1 MKTTFLSC
9 AILALSICATSPAAV
24 NAQTSIPS
32 PESVLGFRVGEDF
45 KLATYEDS
53 LKYFRALEKMSDHVR
68 LVEIG
73 RTSEGR
79 PWYMAL
85 ISTPANLAK
94 VERYREIS
102 LRLAHPEGLS
112 DEEARRLGR
121 EGKAFVHIDGGLH
134 ASEVAGAQHTIQLA
148 HDLAAG
154 TSDPKIHAMLEN
166 VIVQLWPSLN
176 PDGQTMVAEWYR
188 SNVGT
193 PYEVAPLPRLYQKYV
208 GHDNN
213 RDAYMLNMIESR
225 VVERAWRQWEPQI
238 TYVHHQSSPFPTRIW
253 LPPFAE
259 PVASQVSPLMSRT
272 VNLIGMTIA
281 QALEEHGQ
289 PGATHMGTGFDAWY
303 PGYVDYMPMLQNR
316 AAFWTETALY
326 AYATPRLYTI
336 ADFPRDR
343 NSLRPESLYS
353 SPWKGGWWRLR
364 DAVDYMV
371 TASMAVLDY
380 AGKYKDNVLFNRYQA
395 GRDTIRKY
403 SQEPPFAYIIPQ
415 DQRDPAAPVE
425 LLRRLAFNGVRISQ
439 LTKPM
444 EVEGMSYPAG
454 TWVIPMNQEYAELAR
469 QVLDVQKYPDL
480 RQFPDGPPEQPYDVA
495 GWTLPF
501 QMDVRVIKV
510 TTPLSPEAQA
520 VLKHLQSKVV
530 DWKSATDSA
539 DAEAAAFDSA
549 PGMGF
554 NTDPVAAGIT
564 PLPGKRT
571 GTGAALALNP
581 AENNTFRALNLAWQ
595 AGGTVQFAPATVDE
609 RGKPVTSSRYVISG
623 VPESTQAKWIES
635 LALRGEAT
643 TTQGAPVA
651 VPRIGVYHPWVP
663 SMDEGWSRWVLEQY
677 KFKFAEVTNTSVLA
691 APLRD
696 QFNVILL
703 ADERPRTLA
712 EGYAEGLV
720 PTRYVGGLGEMGTR
734 ALDTFVREGGTLV
747 CLNHSSDWAI
757 EALRLPVK
765 NVVSGLARRDYFMAG
780 SIFAVEVDS
789 AHPVMAGMPSSAKVF
804 GDSSPVF
811 TTTESFMGAVLAKYQ
826 TAGSPLLSGYLLGE
840 KYLQGYAA
848 ALDVRHGSGH
858 VLLLGFRPQW
868 RGQPFGTFRVL
879 FNSLL
884 YSGEIAAMAKTTPGF
899 WSAPRPAAEP
909 AEKPRAAARP

>member
-1 MKTTFLSC
+1 MT
-9 AILALSICATSPAAV
+9 AAQA
-24 NAQTSIPS
+24 NAQTNIPT

-53 LKYFRALEKMSDHVR
+53 LKYFRALEKASDHVR

-79 PWYMAL
+79 PWHMAL
-85 ISTPANLAK
+85 ISTPANLAN
-94 VERYREIS
+94 VERYRDIS

-112 DEEARRLGR
+112 NDEARRLAR
-121 EGKAFVHIDGGLH
+121 DGKAFVHIDGGLH

-154 TSDPKIHAMLEN
+154 VGDPKIHAMLEN
-166 VIVQLWPSLN
+166 VIVMLWPSLN

-193 PYEVAPLPRLYQKYV
+193 PYEIAPLPRLYQKYV

-225 VVERAWRQWEPQI
+225 VVERTWRQWEPQI
-238 TYVHHQSSPFPTRIW
+238 TYVHHQTSPFPTRIW

-316 AAFWTETALY
+316 ATFWTETALY
-326 AYATPRLYTI
+326 SYATPRFYTLS
-336 ADFPRDR
+336 DFPKDKT
-343 NSLRPESLYS
+343 SLRPESLYS

-371 TASMAVLDY
+371 TASMAVIDY
-380 AGKYKDNVLFNRYQA
+380 SAKYKENVLFNRYQS
-395 GRDTIRKY
+395 GRDAIHKY
-403 SQEPPFAYIIPQ
+403 SQEPPFAYVIPQ
-415 DQRDPAAPVE
+415 DQRDPSAPVE
-425 LLRRLAFNGVRISQ
+425 LLRRLAFNGIRVSQ
-439 LTKPM
+439 LTKPL

-454 TWVIPMNQEYAELAR
+454 TWVIPMNQEYAELVR

-510 TTPLSPEAQA
+510 NTPLSTEAHA
-520 VLKHLQSKVV
+520 ALKPVQGKVV
-530 DWKSATDSA
+530 DWKSATDNA
-539 DAEAAAFDSA
+539 DADSAQFDSA

-554 NTDPVAAGIT
+554 NTDPVAAGIV

-571 GTGAALALNP
+571 GSGPALALNP
-581 AENNTFRALNLAWQ
+581 AENNAFRAMNLAWQ
-595 AGGTVQFAPATVDE
+595 AGGTVQFAAATFDD
-609 RGKPVTSSRYVISG
+609 RGKLASPARYVISG

-635 LALRGEAT
+635 LALRGEAAT
-643 TTQGAPVA
+643 AQGVPVTQT
-651 VPRIGVYHPWVP
+651 RIGVYHPWAP
-663 SMDEGWSRWVLEQY
+663 SMDEGWNRWLLEQY
-677 KFKFAEVTNTSVLA
+677 KFKFTELTNNAVLA
-691 APLRD
+691 GPLRE
-696 QFNVILL
+696 QFDVILMS
-703 ADERPRTLA
+703 DDRPRTIA
-712 EGYAEGLV
+712 EGYTEGTV
-720 PTRYVGGLGEMGTR
+720 PARYAGGLGEMGAR
-734 ALDTFVREGGTLV
+734 ALDAFVREGGTLV
-747 CLNHSSDWAI
+747 CLNHSSEFAI
-757 EALRLPVK
+757 EALHLPVK
-765 NVVSGLARRDYFMAG
+765 NVISGLTRRDYFMAG
-780 SIFAVEVDS
+780 SVFAVEVDA
-789 AHPVMAGMPSSAKVF
+789 AHPVMAGMPASAKVF

-811 TTTESFMGAVLAKYQ
+811 TTTDGFAGTVLAKYQ
-826 TAGSPLLSGYLLGE
+826 SIGSPLMSGYLLGE
-840 KYLQGYAA
+840 KHLNGYAA
-848 ALDVRHGSGH
+848 ALDVRYGSGH
-858 VLLLGFRPQW
+858 VILLGFRPQW
-868 RGQPFGTFRVL
+868 RGQPFGTFRIL
-879 FNSLL
+879 FNSLR
-884 YSGEIAAMAKTTPGF
+884 YSGELAATAKGTQGF
-899 WSAPRPAAEP
+899 WSAPRMAETS
-909 AEKPRAAARP
+909 EKPKPAVRP